1 MKVIMPLNKEALK
14 RRMKRTSKISLSVL
28 LLFFALIGNSFSQEI
43 DPELSDIIIDT
54 QAKMKALGY
63 KFIEQVQGETS
74 VENVLEF
81 KQQKLIYGY
90 SYVVVSFFEKCTDC
104 HLSVE
109 FWNKQTESNELLSVE
124 TIFNDSPYNISE
136 CRINERYNTMFYID
150 YSDKRGNLFAY
161 VNSQESHYLRS
172 LLFFK

>member
-1 MKVIMPLNKEALK
+1 MPLNKEVPK
-14 RRMKRTSKISLSVL
+14 RKMKRINKLSVSVL
-28 LLFFALIGNSFSQEI
+28 ILFLAFIGNSFSQEI
-43 DPELSDIIIDT
+43 DPELSDLIIDT

-74 VENVLEF
+74 TESVLEF

-90 SYVVVSFFEKCTDC
+90 SYVVVSFFEKCIDC

-109 FWNKQTESNELLSVE
+109 FWNEDTESNELLSVE

-136 CRINERYNTMFYID
+136 CRINDRYNTMFYID
-150 YSDKRGNLFAY
+150 YSDKRGNLYAF
-161 VNSQESHYLRS
+161 VNSQDSHYLRS